1 MAENADNA
9 TKKQESKNILSV
21 FPKFELKLPF
31 FNKQP
36 KQVESVGVKEG
47 QKTSVESENVSVKPS
62 LVRFPDSARQ
72 IIPARL
78 EFEAEEPAGRTSN
91 PVVLWQVYA
100 LGGFLVL
107 RWVWARWKERKERA
121 AKKDSSDDNDDT
133 PADDDHYHSA

>member
-9 TKKQESKNILSV
+9 TKKQESKNILSL

-31 FNKQP
+31 LNKQP

-107 RWVWARWKERKERA
+107 RWVWARWKERKEQA